1 MKKTTPADLVTF
13 ELMQMGVTGLVQDF
27 GPEGFRVQTT
37 SIKEMARAEQ
47 AAKSLKSRFGIDL
60 LVAF

>member
-1 MKKTTPADLVTF
+1 MKTTPADLVRY
-13 ELMQMGVTGLVQDF
+13 ELMQMGVTGTVQDF
-27 GPEGFRVQTT
+27 GAEGFRVQTT
-37 SIKEMARAEQ
+37 SLREMVRAEQ